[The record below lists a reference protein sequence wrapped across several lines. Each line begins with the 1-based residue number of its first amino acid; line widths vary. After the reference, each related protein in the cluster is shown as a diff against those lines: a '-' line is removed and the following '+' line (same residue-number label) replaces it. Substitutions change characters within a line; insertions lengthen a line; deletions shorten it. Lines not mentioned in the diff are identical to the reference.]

1 MVRPLLLESPFEKG
15 LSLLSRLKTF
25 ELISYIEKQMSKKPI
40 LDSQAYITLGYLT
53 VVIIGMMFD
62 FDYYRRFNINIFEYA
77 DVLDFLLAPV
87 KNVQLM
93 LFAFATFVVVWIF
106 FLLDNWWQK
115 KWPDAHRR
123 FNFGMTKDFTLKYRP
138 YMFGF
143 TLVLY
148 FFIASGVYGEKMY
161 EDYQEGSEMIEVV
174 FESDQ
179 RVIKGKLI
187 GKNTDYIFM
196 EAADKTIKAIPVSSD
211 VQEII
216 ISRP

>member
-1 MVRPLLLESPFEKG
+1 
-15 LSLLSRLKTF
+15 
-25 ELISYIEKQMSKKPI
+25 MSKKPI

-62 FDYYRRFNINIFEYA
+62 FDYYKRFGINIFEYA

-93 LFAFATFVVVWIF
+93 LFAFATFIIVWVF
-106 FLLDNWWQK
+106 FLLDNLWQR
-115 KWPDAHRR
+115 KWPNAHKR
-123 FNFGMTKDFTLKYRP
+123 FNFGMTKEFSLKYRP
-138 YMFGF
+138 YMFGV

-148 FFIASGVYGEKMY
+148 FYLASSFYGEKMY
-161 EDYQEGSEMIEVV
+161 EDYQKASDMIEVV

-179 RVIKGKLI
+179 RVLKGKLI

-196 EAADKTIKAIPVSSD
+196 ESSDKVVKALPVSSD

-216 ISRP
+216 INRP